1 VVFGDFMDP
10 EKTNTANN
18 GLEWM
23 LQNTSVDDSSLTAAL
38 VSSYYQQIYSLAYHL
53 LDKQPDS
60 AEKAAREAIAAA
72 VRERHC
78 LSIETSLRAWLF
90 AYIYRRGRQ
99 ANDRPFLKSINLPFF
114 PRSKT
119 GRGFYQEG
127 ELEGVPS
134 KYAFAL
140 ALNDVYDFSLSEA
153 AFVQEISTKAARERL
168 IAARAAAYNHF
179 YPEKLSPVD
188 HLGYIDL
195 LYRGA
200 ENIDYAE
207 SGEVQDQLTD
217 CPVCQGYA
225 ERLPDLARRLTSAA
239 DRASQQVPT
248 QDLEAASQALMSQIG
263 LSQKSRRSSL
273 PYKEIGLVGAIVI
286 TLLLFGNWLELFT
299 PPDAHPTLT
308 QAAFTPTHTPQANT
322 LSPVFLEGE
331 EGLDYFYFTY
341 PSFQVDTHET
351 LETLSE
357 KTGLAPDDIRYL
369 NGIEP
374 GRDATFRG
382 REIKLAALRDSGWF
396 DPPPRSTQRFLAPP
410 LTASSS
416 VDQVLD
422 RVRESEAYW
431 QTMWGEYMYL
441 FYPFPGYLALP
452 EIGSLFQYW
461 FAGSDL
467 SAFTAAGPGEAEVF
481 TGFQAGSW
489 AFHSDAGGYRGQW
502 QSKRIWGFLPLFGD
516 DLEDS
521 FGRMDFQ
528 VGKTGAVA
536 GRETVSLLGEIDD
549 GFGILELWVDAL
561 TGVILGFD
569 LNSTGE
575 EIIKVSL
582 RANRI
587 EYDVQLPPGLFYPPT
602 SPLEGLSSGYRA
614 DPIDDPGLIPI
625 DWTSI
630 GLPEYIETLKPPPP
644 DLDIARSSILFQN
657 RDLSESSVEIFAG
670 GYYLGSLEL
679 PPNLRACQRS
689 PDGMNAILT
698 FIPSALFF
706 SEGMEHY
713 LINLSTLEMMKIAEV
728 QEYQGVRFAFS
739 PDNTRLANLTCAFPC
754 LLFIVDLETG
764 ESRKIGR
771 DYTYSN
777 ALNLAWSPDGGQIAF
792 MFSDNPSYG
801 QVFVLDVETGEEIF
815 SSNYHVLNETILT
828 PGSPTEKWG
837 VPYPPEEINF
847 PCNQP
852 LIP

>member
-1 VVFGDFMDP
+1 MDP

-23 LQNTSVDDSSLTAAL
+23 LQNTSVDDSSLAAAL

-53 LDKQPDS
+53 LDKHPGS
-60 AEKAAREAIAAA
+60 AEKAAQEAIAAA
-72 VRERHC
+72 VRERHR

-90 AYIYRRGRQ
+90 AYIYRRCRQ

-114 PRSKT
+114 PRSKS
-119 GRGFYQEG
+119 GQGFYLDG

-140 ALNDVYDFSLSEA
+140 ALNDIYDFSLSEA
-153 AFVQEISTKAARERL
+153 AFVQEISTKAAEERL

-179 YPEKLSPVD
+179 YPEKLNPVD

-200 ENIDYAE
+200 ENLDYAE
-207 SGEVQDQLTD
+207 SGEVRDHLTD
-217 CPVCQGYA
+217 CPVCQAYA
-225 ERLPDLARRLTSAA
+225 ERLPDLERRLASAA
-239 DRASQQVPT
+239 DNTSQQVPT
-248 QDLEAASQALMSQIG
+248 QDLEAGSQAVMTQIG

-273 PYKEIGLVGAIVI
+273 PFKEIGLVGAIVI
-286 TLLLFGNWLELFT
+286 TLVLFGNWLELFT
-299 PPDAHPTLT
+299 PPGAHPTLT
-308 QAAFTPTHTPQANT
+308 QAAPTPTHTPTANS

-331 EGLDYFYFTY
+331 EGLDYFFFTY
-341 PSFQVDTHET
+341 ASFQVDGFET
-351 LETLSE
+351 FETISE
-357 KTGLAPDDIRYL
+357 KIGLAPDDIRYL
-369 NGIEP
+369 NGLEP
-374 GRDATFRG
+374 GSDRTIIRN

-396 DPPPRSTQRFLAPP
+396 DPPPRSTQRLLAPP
-410 LTASSS
+410 LTSSSS
-416 VDQVLD
+416 VDQVID
-422 RVRESEAYW
+422 RIRESEAYW

-441 FYPFPGYLALP
+441 IYPFPGYLALP
-452 EIGSLFQYW
+452 EIIYFFQYW
-461 FAGSDL
+461 FAGPEL
-467 SAFTAAGPGEAEVF
+467 SAFTAAGPGEAEGF

-489 AFHSDAGGYRGQW
+489 AFHSDAGGYRGFW
-502 QSKRIWGFLPLFGD
+502 QSQREWGFLPLFGND
-516 DLEDS
+516 IEDI
-521 FGRMDFQ
+521 FGHMDFQ
-528 VGKTGAVA
+528 VGKTGTLA
-536 GRETVSLLGEIDD
+536 GRGTISLLGEIDD

-561 TGVILGFD
+561 TGVILGYEV
-569 LNSTGE
+569 NSPGG
-575 EIIKVSL
+575 EIIMASL

-614 DPIDDPGLIPI
+614 DPIENIGLIPI

-630 GLPEYIETLKPPPP
+630 GLPEYIETLQPPPP

-657 RDLSESSVEIFAG
+657 RDLSESSVEIFAD

-679 PPNLRACQRS
+679 PPNLRSCQRS

-698 FIPSALFF
+698 TTSNVFF
-706 SEGMEHY
+706 SEGTEHY
-713 LINLSTLEMMKIAEV
+713 LINLFTLEMMKIAEV

-754 LLFIVDLETG
+754 RLFILDLETG
-764 ESRKIGR
+764 ESRKVGR
-771 DYTYSN
+771 DYSYLD
-777 ALNLAWSPDGGQIAF
+777 AVNLAWSPDGGQIAF

-815 SSNYHVLNETILT
+815 SSNYHVLNEKILT

-837 VPYPPEEINF
+837 IPYPPEEKTF

-852 LIP
+852 FIP